1 MSYPCTFEFVSNLP
15 SGCQINVRSEASSN
29 ARVISRIP
37 AVGRVSV
44 VAKHGDWLKVRLGGS
59 SASKES
65 WVLSKLERDHRGRA
79 RGNAPRDRRC

>member
-1 MSYPCTFEFVSNLP
+1 MSYPCKFEFVSNLP

-44 VAKHGDWLKVRLGGS
+44 VA
-59 SASKES
+59 
-65 WVLSKLERDHRGRA
+65 
-79 RGNAPRDRRC
+79 